1 METTDGSLPDFQ
13 AIFQAG
19 PDPYLVVDR
28 NFRIVAVADA
38 YLKATMTRRQDI
50 LGRHISDAAC
60 VPSIAPA
67 RRMSIRITSGRVRL
81 AASTA
86 ASPVK
91 TDAQTS

>member
-13 AIFQAG
+13 TIFQAG

-50 LGRHISDAAC
+50 LGRHMFDIFPDNPDETDATAGG
-60 VPSIAPA
+60 
-67 RRMSIRITSGRVRL
+67 RRGRV
-81 AASTA
+81 AKSSTNSA
-86 ASPVK
+86 MSANRAV
-91 TDAQTS
+91 